1 MSRAASTVERS
12 LRVPAGTVSA
22 NSAVTPAGMRGGTII
37 RSAGTKKQFTALC
50 APAAGGAFKPMGT
63 RRGSIAPID
72 AISPDGT
79 KVVMKKLKPE
89 YRLRLEQYLSSMMQF
104 KIMRSKGIL
113 TDADYGKIEAV
124 IARKYRLE
132 NRNIYRGVDLLC
144 DEFRGMMSH
153 YKGVT

>member
-1 MSRAASTVERS
+1 
-12 LRVPAGTVSA
+12 
-22 NSAVTPAGMRGGTII
+22 
-37 RSAGTKKQFTALC
+37 
-50 APAAGGAFKPMGT
+50 MGT